1 MKQNRKA
8 PQLAPQE
15 YISRKPAPDD
25 SHATKHSELAHDH
38 EQYGDKRFIIG
49 NVVEGKNEVQYM
61 SHVKVYYLYIAPNTA
76 PPTNLPVTFLSYYQ
90 P

>member
-1 MKQNRKA
+1 MTQNRTA
-8 PQLAPQE
+8 PQLPQQD
-15 YISRKPAPDD
+15 YIRRMPAQDD
-25 SHATKHSELAHDH
+25 SHATKQSELAHDQ